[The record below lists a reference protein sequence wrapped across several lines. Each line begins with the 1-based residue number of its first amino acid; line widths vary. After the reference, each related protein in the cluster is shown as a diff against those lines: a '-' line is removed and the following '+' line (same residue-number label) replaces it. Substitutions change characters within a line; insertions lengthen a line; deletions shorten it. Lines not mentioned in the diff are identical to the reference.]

1 MADTATLPPKNRASR
16 RAEASDAKAAT
27 KRDANPRG
35 LATID
40 VPGQRRYSV
49 MLRMDTLADLED
61 TFDVANLQE
70 LEAKLQRS
78 GTREFGKMLAILVN
92 AAEGEGTVSAEECRR
107 WPLAIPEVFAA
118 LHKALLASGAQ
129 SDAEADSEGK

>member
-1 MADTATLPPKNRASR
+1 MADTETIAKPNRASR
-16 RAEASDAKAAT
+16 RAAASDDKAAT

-35 LATID
+35 IATID
-40 VPGQRRYSV
+40 VAGVKRRV
-49 MLRMDTLADLED
+49 LLRMDTLADLED
-61 TFDVANLQE
+61 AFEVQNLQE
-70 LEAKLQRS
+70 LESTLQRS

-107 WPLAIPEVFAA
+107 WPLSIPDVFAT

-129 SDAEADSEGK
+129 TDAEADAEGK